1 MDVVYRLYDG
11 RKAVGEIKEPI
22 EIQTDYSADIL
33 LMNEAD
39 VSIDDLN
46 AVRL

>member
-1 MDVVYRLYDG
+1 M
-11 RKAVGEIKEPI
+11 GEIKEPI
-22 EIQTDYSADIL
+22 EIQTKQ
-33 LMNEAD
+33 MNEAD

>member
-1 MDVVYRLYDG
+1 M
-11 RKAVGEIKEPI
+11 GEIKEPI